1 MRMGIPLDVI
11 SSTSSTPPI
20 SITTT
25 NMTPAGNT
33 YNHCTYSLRMSS
45 RRPSNSRMHC
55 TAVVCR
61 HQVSATPLFIF
72 IPSASC
78 TSSPTN
84 SLFLPLGPL
93 PTYGCHSCA
102 SELPGL
108 DDVCSGWD
116 GVLSLA
122 ARDRTRRRDLRQ
134 LHTCLGRCVCRL
146 CTDAYCCVNRSIDEI
161 PSVHR
166 IFWAVFLFASD
177 NGH

>member
-11 SSTSSTPPI
+11 SSISSTPPI
-20 SITTT
+20 STITT
-25 NMTPAGNT
+25 NMTPADNT
-33 YNHCTYSLRMSS
+33 HLHCTYSLRMSS
-45 RRPSNSRMHC
+45 RRPSNLRMHY

-61 HQVSATPLFIF
+61 HQVSATPLFIS
-72 IPSASC
+72 IPSTSC

-84 SLFLPLGPL
+84 SLSLSLGPL
-93 PTYGCHSCA
+93 PTYGRNSCA
-102 SELPGL
+102 SELPEL

-134 LHTCLGRCVCRL
+134 LHTCLGRCVCKL
-146 CTDAYCCVNRSIDEI
+146 CTDACCCVNRSIDEK

-166 IFWAVFLFASD
+166 IF
-177 NGH
+177 